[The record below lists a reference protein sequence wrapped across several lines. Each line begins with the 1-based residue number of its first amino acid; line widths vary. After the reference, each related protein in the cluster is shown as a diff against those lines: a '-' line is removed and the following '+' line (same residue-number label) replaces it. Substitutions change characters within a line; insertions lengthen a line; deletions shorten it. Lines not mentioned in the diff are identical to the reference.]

1 MFMKDAICGKRFST
15 KSNAVTPLP
24 LSCVLSNMEQ
34 KMAGMC
40 PYQPHEEKLNS
51 IEFHPKFGYA
61 IMHQTPVGGA
71 S

>member
-1 MFMKDAICGKRFST
+1 MQFAEKGF
-15 KSNAVTPLP
+15 PLNQMLLPP

-40 PYQPHEEKLNS
+40 PYQPHGEKLNS